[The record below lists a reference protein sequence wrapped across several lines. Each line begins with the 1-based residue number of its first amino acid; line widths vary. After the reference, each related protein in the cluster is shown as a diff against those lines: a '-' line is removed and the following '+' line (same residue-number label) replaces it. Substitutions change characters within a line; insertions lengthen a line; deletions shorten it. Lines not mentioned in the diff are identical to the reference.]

1 MNFPVG
7 VSDFKELIQYKNPVT
22 NEGYLFVDK
31 SLCIKEVALDGSKVV
46 VITRPRRFG
55 KTINLSMLS
64 YFYNIEHADEN
75 RLLFD
80 GLNISKEKSLIEK
93 EQGKYPV
100 IFVSFK
106 GIKSKSFEDAKNKI
120 SMLFSTL
127 FDKYIFLLDS
137 SDVTPTSKEQFRK
150 VLSREVDDVLSSSSL
165 LLLSDM
171 LKSHYKTPV
180 MMLIDEYD
188 TPIHGAYINGYYD
201 EMVSFMRSILGES
214 LKDNSN
220 IHKAV
225 LTGILRVSKESI
237 FSGLNNVK
245 VRSILSNQYADSFG
259 FLESEV
265 DDFLSRSKI
274 NYSIQDVQQWYNG
287 YIFGDRTLYNPWSII
302 NFADNQGVLD
312 LYWVNTSD
320 NGIVKEMLTAGTSQ
334 ANEKVKKLLQGEP
347 ITEYIGD
354 HVSFKD
360 LGGSKDLS
368 WSMLLMSG
376 YLKPVKLEMTPGYKK
391 CELKI
396 PNKEV
401 AVLYREIIYEWLSQ
415 RAGLSWYHEMMEHL
429 VKGEVDDFCENVKNL
444 LNDMVSFHDAGTHR
458 GEVFYHGLTLGL
470 VAGLNEL
477 YYVRSNRESG
487 EGRYDIA
494 MFPRDKSHSGVIF
507 ELKVSANDT
516 ALVSDAKKALQQIDA
531 LNYESELQAQG
542 VEKIIKIGISF
553 SGKHLDWQ
561 WSS

>member
-1 MNFPVG
+1 
-7 VSDFKELIQYKNPVT
+7 
-22 NEGYLFVDK
+22 
-31 SLCIKEVALDGSKVV
+31 
-46 VITRPRRFG
+46 
-55 KTINLSMLS
+55 MLTS
-64 YFYNIEHADEN
+64 SIE
-75 RLLFD
+75 
-80 GLNISKEKSLIEK
+80 
-93 EQGKYPV
+93 
-100 IFVSFK
+100 
-106 GIKSKSFEDAKNKI
+106 
-120 SMLFSTL
+120 
-127 FDKYIFLLDS
+127 FL
-137 SDVTPTSKEQFRK
+137 
-150 VLSREVDDVLSSSSL
+150 SSL
-165 LLLSDM
+165 LAT
-171 LKSHYKTPV
+171 HYGVKPIL
-180 MMLIDEYD
+180 LIDEYD
-188 TPIHGAYINGYYD
+188 TPIHAAYLNKYYD
-201 EMVSFMRSILGES
+201 EMVGFVRTMLSKA

-265 DDFLSRSKI
+265 EDFLSRSKI

-302 NFADNQGVLD
+302 NFADNQGGLD

-334 ANEKVKKLLQGEP
+334 ANEKVKKLLQGEA

-376 YLKPVKLEMTPGYKK
+376 YLKPVKLEMTPGYKR

-429 VKGEVDDFCENVKNL
+429 IKGEVDDFCENVKNL
-444 LNDMVSFHDAGTHR
+444 LNDMVSFHDAAAHR

-494 MFPRDKSHSGVIF
+494 MFPKDKSHAGVIF
-507 ELKVSANDT
+507 ELKVSANET

-531 LNYESELQAQG
+531 LNYESELKAQG
-542 VEKIIKIGISF
+542 VDKIIKIGISF

>member
-7 VSDFKELIQYKNPVT
+7 VSDFKKLVTYKNPISDQ
-22 NEGYLFVDK
+22 GYLFVDK
-31 SLCIKEVALDGSKVV
+31 SLFIKEIINDGSEVI

-75 RLLFD
+75 RVLFD

-93 EQGKYPV
+93 EQGKHPV
-100 IFVSFK
+100 VFISFK
-106 GIKSKSFEDAKNKI
+106 DVKQSSFKEAKYKI
-120 SMLFSTL
+120 VELLSTL
-127 FDKYIFLLDS
+127 FD
-137 SDVTPTSKEQFRK
+137 QFRFILNNPNISDSDK
-150 VLSREVDDVLSSSSL
+150 SKFKNILDANADNARLTSSL
-165 LLLSDM
+165 NILTRI
-171 LKSHYKTPV
+171 LKTYYKKPAIL
-180 MMLIDEYD
+180 LIDEYD

-201 EMVSFMRSILGES
+201 EMVSCMRSILGES

-237 FSGLNNVK
+237 FSGLNNVEVYSLLSK
-245 VRSILSNQYADSFG
+245 KYAECFGFTEDEVQLLLEKAGVDYEINDVRS
-259 FLESEV
+259 
-265 DDFLSRSKI
+265 
-274 NYSIQDVQQWYNG
+274 WYNG
-287 YIFGDRTLYNPWSII
+287 YLFGEQTIYNPWSIVKYAKSGGEI
-302 NFADNQGVLD
+302 D

-334 ANEKVKKLLQGEP
+334 ANEKVKKLLQGEA

-429 VKGEVDDFCENVKNL
+429 IKGEVDDFCENVKNL
-444 LNDMVSFHDAGTHR
+444 LNDMVSFHDAAAHR

-494 MFPRDKSHSGVIF
+494 MFPKDKSHAGVIF
-507 ELKVSANDT
+507 ELKVSANET

-553 SGKHLDWQ
+553 SGKHLAWQ